1 LRFFDA
7 PFNLSPPFFSR
18 LASNWQSPLS
28 PSFAA
33 LRFPF
38 RSRRAP
44 IKKIGRTN
52 VGSFFPTLARPISLN
67 ARRRA

>member
-7 PFNLSPPFFSR
+7 PFDFPPPFFS
-18 LASNWQSPLS
+18 LFASNWQSPLS

-44 IKKIGRTN
+44 PIKKS
-52 VGSFFPTLARPISLN
+52 VD
-67 ARRRA
+67 